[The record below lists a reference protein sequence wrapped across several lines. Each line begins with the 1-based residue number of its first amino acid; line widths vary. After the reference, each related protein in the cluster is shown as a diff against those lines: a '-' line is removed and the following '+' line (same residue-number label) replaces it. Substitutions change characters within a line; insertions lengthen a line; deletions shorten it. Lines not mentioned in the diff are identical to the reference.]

1 MKGTP
6 TVQRPTVFPEADKI
20 DEITMETHADASGTR
35 RLGLL
40 SRIRP
45 SAISPAASAHLDLVR
60 AFAAWAVMWGHVRAI
75 FFVDY
80 QQLREIGPFLK
91 VLYFVTGFGHQAV
104 MVFFVLSGFLISST
118 AIQSWMSGRWS
129 WREYAINRWSR
140 LHVVLIPGLLL
151 GLLWDKTGSIVFAS
165 TGLYS
170 HPLEGFGGAIAQNQ
184 ITTGTFL
191 GNAFFLQ
198 TIVCPTFGSNGP
210 LWSLSNEWWY
220 YVLFPVAL
228 FAGIAWAKRL
238 IWRAMPLALLV
249 VCLSVFLGSE
259 KMLGFIVWM
268 TGCGLV
274 FAHSGLRQLSR
285 RWLGIYSLIAS
296 LVVAGC
302 LTAARIGKPAALG
315 SDLSVGIAFTLF
327 LFGVLHV
334 NVGGK
339 SESYA
344 TIARFLAGFSYS
356 LYVLHF
362 PLLLFV
368 RAWVAPTQKWQPDPQ
383 HLLCGLAAG
392 AVVLGYAWLMAFFT
406 ENRTRAIR
414 DWMRTTIPRFGSG

>member
-1 MKGTP
+1 M
-6 TVQRPTVFPEADKI
+6 
-20 DEITMETHADASGTR
+20 
-35 RLGLL
+35 
-40 SRIRP
+40 P
-45 SAISPAASAHLDLVR
+45 SAISPAASAHLDLIR

-80 QQLREIGPFLK
+80 QQFRETGPFLK
-91 VLYFVTGFGHQAV
+91 TLYFVTGFGHQAV
-104 MVFFVLSGFLISST
+104 MAFFVLSGFLISST
-118 AIQSWMSGRWS
+118 AIQSWMTGRWS
-129 WREYAINRWSR
+129 LRDYATNRWSR

-170 HPLEGFGGAIAQNQ
+170 HPLEVFGGAIAQNQ
-184 ITTGTFL
+184 LTAGTFL

-198 TIVCPTFGSNGP
+198 TIICPTFGSNGP

-238 IWRAMPLALLV
+238 IWRAVPLTLLA
-249 VCLSVFLGSE
+249 VCLSAFLGSE
-259 KMLGFIVWM
+259 KMLGFVVWM
-268 TGCGLV
+268 SGCGLV
-274 FAHSGLRQLSR
+274 FAHSGLRLPSR
-285 RWLGIYSLIAS
+285 RWLGAYSLIAS
-296 LVVAGC
+296 LLLVGC

-327 LFGVLHV
+327 LFGVLQV

-339 SESYA
+339 SDSYR
-344 TIARFLAGFSYS
+344 TIAHFLAGFSYS

-383 HLLCGLAAG
+383 HLFCGVAAG
-392 AVVLGYAWLMAFFT
+392 AVVLGYAWLVAFFT
-406 ENRTRAIR
+406 ENRTRAVR
-414 DWMRTTIPRFGSG
+414 DWMRSAVPHFGST